1 MPWRQRRAFTQRQG
15 SDIRNILIWILLFRN
30 IWWKKYRKILT
41 EVSQAVFF
49 ISPRMQQAPD
59 SMPGRCGMLG
69 TDIFAHLY
77 EKEDFYEKVVE
88 TYEEQ
93 ALPYLEY
100 LLKEGIDDLVSL
112 SRQSAKLDSIRWENL
127 ENRYQYYDNDIRYLK
142 YFIEKRVEFLNQV
155 WLLGETYHNVV
166 FTMDEEPWQI
176 ACVKDGE
183 TAGEEPIPYR
193 YDKASLFI
201 GWVTKEGV
209 PYDKYKPVYEDMVF
223 YPLWHEL
230 GEVESP

>member
-1 MPWRQRRAFTQRQG
+1 
-15 SDIRNILIWILLFRN
+15 
-30 IWWKKYRKILT
+30 
-41 EVSQAVFF
+41 
-49 ISPRMQQAPD
+49 
-59 SMPGRCGMLG
+59 MLG

-127 ENRYQYYDNDIRYLK
+127 ENRYQYYENYDNDIRYLK